1 MIPLTIVSRE
11 KGPDL
16 TCLYCASARAPVR
29 IIKALIDQG
38 APIPM
43 TDSLGPIQPIL
54 FQVANFEVMRLLV
67 DHGADVLAV
76 DRWKRNL
83 LQWFGGSNVEIAK
96 FLLDRGVKLIDRD
109 YQGRVPL
116 FSAIRTIDTTV
127 AEFML
132 ERGADINAV
141 DNDGANALFYA
152 ATPPNLA
159 SMSFFL
165 KRGLDSKSKNK
176 KNETPIHAALSF
188 FNDVRSERVQ
198 VTHLL
203 LQNGANVNA
212 QDFKGAAGLHIA
224 ASRLDKPAIEVL
236 LKHGADPNL
245 TDRSGRTP
253 LHLAA
258 GIKVHPQRPTVSG
271 APQSPG
277 VDDAFVAEQLSRK
290 HDAIRML
297 LRHGANKAVKDASN
311 LRPFDLLGDSLES
324 TTKRLLE

>member
-1 MIPLTIVSRE
+1 
-11 KGPDL
+11 
-16 TCLYCASARAPVR
+16 
-29 IIKALIDQG
+29 
-38 APIPM
+38 M

-159 SMSFFL
+159 SMSFF
-165 KRGLDSKSKNK
+165 
-176 KNETPIHAALSF
+176 
-188 FNDVRSERVQ
+188 
-198 VTHLL
+198 
-203 LQNGANVNA
+203 
-212 QDFKGAAGLHIA
+212 
-224 ASRLDKPAIEVL
+224 RLY
-236 LKHGADPNL
+236 
-245 TDRSGRTP
+245 
-253 LHLAA
+253 
-258 GIKVHPQRPTVSG
+258 
-271 APQSPG
+271 SP
-277 VDDAFVAEQLSRK
+277 
-290 HDAIRML
+290 
-297 LRHGANKAVKDASN
+297 
-311 LRPFDLLGDSLES
+311 
-324 TTKRLLE
+324 